1 MTPLELKI
9 YAIVRQIPAGKVATY
24 GQIAALAGDAHLARF
39 VGNVMHKNPAPF
51 IELARQAGF
60 RDGSAV
66 QADPAALSGLAAQ
79 KERTALS
86 GQSAQEDPAALSRPT
101 AASADFEPVPCHR
114 VVASSGRMGANFGL
128 GGPAIQAAML
138 RLEGVEVTDGRVDL
152 VYFAFTAIS
161 SI

>member
-9 YAIVRQIPAGKVATY
+9 YALVRQIPAGRVATY

-39 VGNVMHKNPAPF
+39 VGNVMHKNPVPF

-60 RDGSAV
+60 RDG
-66 QADPAALSGLAAQ
+66 PAAP
-79 KERTALS
+79 
-86 GQSAQEDPAALSRPT
+86 EDPAALSRP
-101 AASADFEPVPCHR
+101 AAAPADFAPVPCHR

-152 VYFAFTAIS
+152 AYFAFTAIS

>member
-9 YAIVRQIPAGKVATY
+9 YAIVRTIPAGKVATY
-24 GQIAALAGDAHLARF
+24 GQIAALAGDAHLARV

-51 IELARQAGF
+51 LELAREAGF
-60 RDGSAV
+60 RDGPAV
-66 QADPAALSGLAAQ
+66 QADPAALSGFAAQ

-86 GQSAQEDPAALSRPT
+86 GRPAQTGRTTLSRPA

-138 RLEGVEVTDGRVDL
+138 CLEGVEVTDGRVDL
-152 VYFAFTAIS
+152 AYFAFTAS
-161 SI
+161 SSM

>member
-9 YAIVRQIPAGKVATY
+9 YALVRQIPAGRVATY

-39 VGNVMHKNPAPF
+39 VGNVMHKNPVPF

-66 QADPAALSGLAAQ
+66 QEGTAALSRLAAQ
-79 KERTALS
+79 KERA
-86 GQSAQEDPAALSRPT
+86 DPAALSRPA

-138 RLEGVEVTDGRVDL
+138 RKEGVEVTDGRVDL
-152 VYFAFTAIS
+152 AYFAFTAIS

>member
-1 MTPLELKI
+1 MTSLELKI
-9 YAIVRQIPAGKVATY
+9 YALVRQIPAGKVATY

-66 QADPAALSGLAAQ
+66 QADPAALSGQTVHL
-79 KERTALS
+79 
-86 GQSAQEDPAALSRPT
+86 GQSAQEDPAALSRP
-101 AASADFEPVPCHR
+101 AAAPADFAPVPCHR
-114 VVASSGRMGANFGL
+114 VVSSSGRMGANFGL

-152 VYFAFTAIS
+152 AKFGI
-161 SI
+161 